1 MVTLVCIQLR
11 KIASGNGNFKEKK
24 KKFSG
29 EFMKKQAMRQSGRGR
44 SRPDDKKQRGP
55 RDEVPASVGVYHI
68 TGCERENQPVI
79 MEREFN

>member
-1 MVTLVCIQLR
+1 
-11 KIASGNGNFKEKK
+11 
-24 KKFSG
+24 
-29 EFMKKQAMRQSGRGR
+29 MKKQAMRQSGRGR

-55 RDEVPASVGVYHI
+55 RYEVPASVGVYHI

>member
-1 MVTLVCIQLR
+1 M
-11 KIASGNGNFKEKK
+11 NFLLFFYNSFLFYFEITSEKE
-24 KKFSG
+24 KFSG